1 MDNRFTKNTR
11 PVRPRRRVGIFSI
24 VLGILIAL
32 FLGILIYQY
41 VTNMS
46 SSTLS
51 EAEVL
56 EKIRKLNDSKTNYQ
70 YGKIKGFYYKDLK
83 KITLYNQ
90 NRFAAATGTVQIEYT
105 IKQLNNLDKEI
116 REFKTRQSVYINNIE
131 AFRETLKT
139 DYKNVANKVYTVNA
153 YPITVFS
160 VFTQIGSQ
168 LLFLLP
174 LIWIFY
180 FFFYRMQSG
189 LNIDDK
195 YATAKL
201 SKSDV
206 RFSDVA
212 GIKEEKNELLEIVEF
227 LKYPSRYLDVGAR
240 IPKGLLLYGPP
251 GTGKTLLA
259 KAVSGE
265 SGVPFFSA
273 AGSSFEGMFVGLGAS
288 RIRDLFAKAKKNAPC
303 IIFIDEIDSLGSK
316 RQNTFSSV
324 QSQSLNQFLSELDG
338 FESTVGVIVIAA
350 TNRIEVLDPA
360 LLRSGRFD
368 RKIQINLPDLKERTE
383 ILQIHSRNKKVDKRI
398 DFEAIA
404 ARTPGFS
411 GAELENSLNEAAL
424 QAVRKK
430 HSVIESEDIDEGI
443 DRVIGGPA
451 KTSRVINQ
459 KTRTIVALHESGHA
473 LVGLLLA
480 DASKVQKV
488 TIIPRGAAGGYTITT
503 PKDETTMYSKTTL
516 THQVIGLLGGRA
528 AEEAILGSEHITTGA
543 YDDFTKA
550 THIVERMIKEFGMSI
565 LGVRFTSQQNN
576 LMLGINSPLSEAKK
590 SAIDKEIDT
599 FLATCLS
606 KAKQLVVKQKKLLFL
621 IAEALLILET
631 INAAQIEYIHKN
643 SALPAE
649 ALAQKK
655 KYPEKKFLD
664 LDLFKPTKT
673 PPSGTKI
680 D

>member
-1 MDNRFTKNTR
+1 MNNRFTKNNK
-11 PVRPRRRVGIFSI
+11 PVRPRKRVSVFSI
-24 VLGILIAL
+24 VVGILIAL

-41 VTNMS
+41 VSNMS
-46 SSTLS
+46 SGSIS
-51 EAEVL
+51 ETQAL
-56 EKIRKLNDSKTNYQ
+56 EIITKIETQATYSGNKNYR
-70 YGKIKGFYYKDLK
+70 YNNLK
-83 KITLYNQ
+83 KITLYNP
-90 NRFAAATGTVQIEYT
+90 NRFSASTGTVQMEYT
-105 IKQLNNLDKEI
+105 IKQVNGS
-116 REFKTRQSVYINNIE
+116 REWTTRQSVYVNNIE
-131 AFRETLKT
+131 EFRKSI
-139 DYKNVANKVYTVNA
+139 KNSATKKKIFTVNS

-160 VFTQIGSQ
+160 VFTRIGSQ

-206 RFSDVA
+206 MFADVA

-227 LKYPSRYLDVGAR
+227 LKHPNRYLDVGAR

-338 FESTVGVIVIAA
+338 FETTAGVIVIAA
-350 TNRIEVLDPA
+350 TNRIEVLDSA

-368 RKIQINLPDLKERTE
+368 RKIQINLPDVKERAE
-383 ILQIHSRNKKVDKRI
+383 ILRIHSRNKKISQKI
-398 DFEAIA
+398 DFEEVAT
-404 ARTPGFS
+404 RTPGFS

-424 QAVRKK
+424 QAVRKN
-430 HSVIESEDIDEGI
+430 HTVIEAEDIDEGI

-473 LVGLLLA
+473 LIGLLLA

-488 TIIPRGAAGGYTITT
+488 TIIPRGSAGGYTITT
-503 PKDETTMYSKTTL
+503 PKDETTMYSKETL
-516 THQVIGLLGGRA
+516 THQVIGLLGGRG
-528 AEEAILGSEHITTGA
+528 AEETILGHQHITTGA

-550 THIVERMIKEFGMSI
+550 THIVERMIKEFGMSA
-565 LGVRFTSQQNN
+565 LGVRFTNSQNN
-576 LMLGINSPLSEAKK
+576 LMLGINSPLSETKK
-590 SAIDKEIDT
+590 TAIDKEIDL
-599 FLATCLS
+599 FLADCLV
-606 KAKQLVVKQKKLLFL
+606 KAKKLINQNKTLLFL
-621 IAEALLILET
+621 LAEALLILET
-631 INAAQIEYIHKN
+631 INASQIEYIHQNK
-643 SALPAE
+643 ALPAE
-649 ALAQKK
+649 AIAQKK
-655 KYPEKKFLD
+655 KYPEKKFFD
-664 LDLFKPTKT
+664 LEIFKTNQK
-673 PPSGTKI
+673 PSSEPHKNEVR
-680 D
+680 

>member
-1 MDNRFTKNTR
+1 MNNRFTKSNK
-11 PVRPRRRVGIFSI
+11 PVRPRKRVGIFSI
-24 VLGILIAL
+24 VVGILIAI

-41 VTNMS
+41 VTSMS
-46 SSTLS
+46 SGSIS
-51 EAEVL
+51 EARAL
-56 EKIRKLNDSKTNYQ
+56 EIISKIEKKETYQTNNNYRYDS
-70 YGKIKGFYYKDLK
+70 LK

-90 NRFAAATGTVQIEYT
+90 NRFAASTGTVQIEYT
-105 IKQLNNLDKEI
+105 ISSIDGKRQWN
-116 REFKTRQSVYINNIE
+116 TRQSVYVNNIE
-131 AFRETLKT
+131 KFRENIT
-139 DYKNVANKVYTVNA
+139 DPATKQKIFTVNS

-160 VFTQIGSQ
+160 VFTRIGSQ

-206 RFSDVA
+206 MFSDVA

-227 LKYPSRYLDVGAR
+227 LKHPNRYLDVGAR

-338 FESTVGVIVIAA
+338 FETTAGVIVIAA
-350 TNRIEVLDPA
+350 TNRIEVLDSA

-368 RKIQINLPDLKERTE
+368 RKIQINLPDVKERAE
-383 ILQIHSRNKKVDKRI
+383 ILRIHSRNKKIGKQVD
-398 DFEAIA
+398 FGEIA

-424 QAVRKK
+424 QAVRKN
-430 HSVIESEDIDEGI
+430 HTVIEAEDIDEGI

-473 LVGLLLA
+473 LIGLLLA

-488 TIIPRGAAGGYTITT
+488 TIIPRGSAGGYTITT
-503 PKDETTMYSKTTL
+503 PKDETTMYSKETL
-516 THQVIGLLGGRA
+516 THQVIGLLGGRG
-528 AEEAILGSEHITTGA
+528 AEETILGHRHITTGA

-550 THIVERMIKEFGMSI
+550 THIVERMIKEFGMSA
-565 LGVRFTSQQNN
+565 LGVRFTNTQNN
-576 LMLGINSPLSEAKK
+576 LMIGINSPLSETKK
-590 SAIDKEIDT
+590 TAIDKEIDR
-599 FLATCLS
+599 FLTDCLN
-606 KAKQLVVKQKKLLFL
+606 KAKQLIAKNKNLLFL
-621 IAEALLILET
+621 IAESLLILET
-631 INAAQIEYIHKN
+631 INASQIEYIHKN
-643 SALPAE
+643 KALPEE
-649 ALAQKK
+649 ALEQKRQN
-655 KYPEKKFLD
+655 PAKKFLD
-664 LDLFKPTKT
+664 LDLFKEEKNPSSEPTKNELR
-673 PPSGTKI
+673 
-680 D
+680 